1 MPQVTS
7 KHKSTN
13 TVLKDTFEPVLLA
26 MGGNLPSEVGLPQAT
41 ISQAIDDLAAAD
53 IKVIASS
60 KLYRTPCFPAGA
72 GPDFVNAAVL
82 CQSGLQAGDILRALN
97 QIERKFGR
105 LRTDRWGPR
114 TLDIDLL
121 AIGDQVL
128 PDKATFDAWRGLGL
142 AEQENSVPDAL
153 ILPHPRLQERAFV
166 LIPLAEIAPE
176 WCHPVLERSVSEM
189 LAALPDSEKAGI
201 WPL

>member
-1 MPQVTS
+1 
-7 KHKSTN
+7 
-13 TVLKDTFEPVLLA
+13 

-41 ISQAIDDLAAAD
+41 ISQAIDDLADAN
-53 IKVIASS
+53 IKVIESS
-60 KLYRTPCFPAGA
+60 RLYRTPCFPVGA

-82 CQSGLQAGDILRALN
+82 CQSRLQASEILRVLN
-97 QIERKFGR
+97 QIERKHGR
-105 LRTDRWGPR
+105 LRTERWGPR

-128 PDKATFDAWRGLGL
+128 PDKATFEVWRRLGL

-176 WCHPVLERSVSEM
+176 WCHPVLECSVSEM

>member
-41 ISQAIDDLAAAD
+41 ISQAIDDLADAN
-53 IKVIASS
+53 INVIASS
-60 KLYRTPCFPAGA
+60 RLYRTPCFPAGA

-82 CQSGLQAGDILRALN
+82 CQSSLQAGDILRVLN

-105 LRTDRWGPR
+105 LRTERWGPR

-176 WCHPVLERSVSEM
+176 WCHPVLECSVSEM

-201 WPL
+201 WPI

>member
-1 MPQVTS
+1 MLQVTS
-7 KHKSTN
+7 KHKSTK

-26 MGGNLPSEVGLPQAT
+26 MGGNLRSAVGLPQAT
-41 ISQAIDDLAAAD
+41 ILQAIDDLVAAD

-60 KLYRTPCFPAGA
+60 RLYRTPSFPAGA
-72 GPDFVNAAVL
+72 GPDYVNAAVL
-82 CQSGLQAGDILRALN
+82 CKSGLKAVDLLHALN
-97 QIERKFGR
+97 QTERKFGR

-121 AIGDQVL
+121 AMGDQVL
-128 PDKATFDAWRGLGL
+128 PDRATFEVWRGLGL
-142 AEQENSVPDAL
+142 AEQKKRVPDTL

-176 WCHPVLERSVSEM
+176 WRHPVLERSVSEM
-189 LAALPDSEKAGI
+189 LAALPDSDKAGI
-201 WPL
+201 RPI